1 VAIVVS
7 GVEVYAL
14 MCVCV
19 CVAKAYTLAWWRF
32 TGLYSLSHSSH
43 SFPFLPF
50 LNIKDYVAAATKLV
64 DKETRKQQREARM
77 TLEVA
82 EHEAR
87 LKERMERAAR
97 SSTSLKKKGKQIM
110 YRSRLPERKSNKTG
124 SMMEKED
131 AEAAQRYF
139 Q

>member
-1 VAIVVS
+1 
-7 GVEVYAL
+7 
-14 MCVCV
+14 M
-19 CVAKAYTLAWWRF
+19 
-32 TGLYSLSHSSH
+32 
-43 SFPFLPF
+43 
-50 LNIKDYVAAATKLV
+50 NITDYVAAATKLV

-97 SSTSLKKKGKQIM
+97 SSTSLKKKGKPIM
-110 YRSRLPERKSNKTG
+110 FRSRLPERKSNKTG